1 MSATLPRSMRAFPVS
16 RPGPKDLQWVLRCS
30 VGLGPGAD
38 AAGSASAAQWV
49 CEGDGVGCQE
59 PAAGSEHLGSRDG
72 LAYFRR
78 KLWVWWRCLVDPRL
92 KLKLDRSL
100 SCIGTADPV
109 LFLWSPQQVEALPC
123 AFPGARLR
131 WRPDGRSTAAGKA
144 FSTRRLSWVPT
155 CLSRVVGG
163 RSAPRPA
170 VTRPRPLLYMPRRGT
185 GHNGKCVRG

>member
-72 LAYFRR
+72 LAAT
-78 KLWVWWRCLVDPRL
+78 VSV
-92 KLKLDRSL
+92 L
-100 SCIGTADPV
+100 ST
-109 LFLWSPQQVEALPC
+109 
-123 AFPGARLR
+123 
-131 WRPDGRSTAAGKA
+131 K
-144 FSTRRLSWVPT
+144 
-155 CLSRVVGG
+155 VVGLVAMSCG
-163 RSAPRPA
+163 S
-170 VTRPRPLLYMPRRGT
+170 
-185 GHNGKCVRG
+185 